1 MTIGRL
7 DITKEDCSDIEIY
20 NYGAIG
26 ELNISKEVK
35 RMTSRI
41 KRTDSGE
48 IVESKKIFVE
58 KLYISEE
65 SGITK
70 HNSFKYTDLD
80 PDCIERFKL
89 KELNVPEEIFDDIV
103 TDSLKGLK
111 FDKNYRWNLQ
121 HTLNRSLTANQVI
134 DMYINNIKQIA
145 IAYKRG
151 TGRGLTEQQKRKFIR
166 IINRFEHYK
175 QIEEQS

>member
-1 MTIGRL
+1 M
-7 DITKEDCSDIEIY
+7 
-20 NYGAIG
+20 
-26 ELNISKEVK
+26 
-35 RMTSRI
+35 
-41 KRTDSGE
+41 
-48 IVESKKIFVE
+48 
-58 KLYISEE
+58 
-65 SGITK
+65 
-70 HNSFKYTDLD
+70 
-80 PDCIERFKL
+80 
-89 KELNVPEEIFDDIV
+89 PEEIFDDIV